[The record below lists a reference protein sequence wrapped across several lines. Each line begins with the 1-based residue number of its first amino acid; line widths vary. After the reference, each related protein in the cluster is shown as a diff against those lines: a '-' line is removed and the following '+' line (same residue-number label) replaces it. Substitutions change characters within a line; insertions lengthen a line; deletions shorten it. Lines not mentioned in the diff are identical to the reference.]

1 MSVIEDDLDGSSRSM
16 VVHPPFP
23 MVGRRARM
31 DGDILGLVHNCVDVA
46 ESLRRAGL
54 KMDLADKGTPWI
66 AGERRA

>member
-1 MSVIEDDLDGSSRSM
+1 
-16 VVHPPFP
+16 